1 MASLERGRKQS
12 LMIVAVI
19 PNILTIFR
27 IALVPVFAFLVLLDR
42 QGFALAVFLLAG
54 ATDVFDGFI
63 ARRFG
68 GSSAV
73 GALLD
78 PLADKFLLT
87 TAYLVLTFKEVTPL
101 WLCAPVIAR
110 DVIMLSLIAVL
121 KSRGIAPK
129 LNPNVFGKLTTLFQ
143 VITVF
148 YALFAGFRFG
158 DGPFNAL
165 AIITVAITVIS
176 GFSYA
181 LRELKGSRAT
191 R

>member
-1 MASLERGRKQS
+1 
-12 LMIVAVI
+12 MIVAVI

-54 ATDVFDGFI
+54 ATDAFDGFI

-87 TAYLVLTFKEVTPL
+87 TSYLVLTFKDVTPL

-129 LNPNVFGKLTTLFQ
+129 LNPNIFGKLTTLFQ
-143 VITVF
+143 VITVL
-148 YALFAGFRFG
+148 YALFAGYRFG
-158 DGPFNAL
+158 DGLFNAL
-165 AIITVAITVIS
+165 AIITVVITVIS

-181 LRELKGSRAT
+181 LRELKGR
-191 R
+191 